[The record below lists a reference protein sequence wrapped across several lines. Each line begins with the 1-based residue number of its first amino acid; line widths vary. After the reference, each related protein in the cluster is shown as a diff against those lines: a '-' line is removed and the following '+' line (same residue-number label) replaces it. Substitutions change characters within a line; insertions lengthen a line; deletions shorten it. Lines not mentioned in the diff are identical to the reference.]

1 MRNDDDKVEESAR
14 ITTPI
19 MKGVSAMTYK
29 QIETMREIRLWVCQ
43 LGVPVLT
50 ITAALISR
58 PDIRKDIGRKFRN
71 LKDTLSKKKS

>member
-1 MRNDDDKVEESAR
+1 
-14 ITTPI
+14 
-19 MKGVSAMTYK
+19 MTYK

-43 LGVPVLT
+43 LGVPILT

>member
-1 MRNDDDKVEESAR
+1 
-14 ITTPI
+14 
-19 MKGVSAMTYK
+19 MKGVSVMTYK

-58 PDIRKDIGRKFRN
+58 PDIRKDIGRK
-71 LKDTLSKKKS
+71 LKI